1 MSRRPILLL
10 IAVLSAGLLLGA
22 CNRMVRVETGERIVC
37 TYGEV
42 TTDTIRTIEVPSA
55 DAGTYKVVRMTVTC
69 ERHKR
74 LETLYA
80 QAQAA
85 IIAGDLTTA
94 RSVLAEVVKIEPQF
108 KNAQQQIDAIDAGIP
123 PVVDTSATKPSA
135 GTTTP
140 PAPGTTTPAPGG
152 SASSTDKQPVGPVA
166 SLAQWVPESLPGY
179 TAQPISVDVFTLTR
193 QYRPAASAPTDALV
207 VVVEQYKDATKAKS
221 AIKSDLGS
229 AYSADPST
237 LTIHGRSV
245 YFGTDSHRFAIAAW
259 NENGVVV
266 AIEASSK
273 TGQPAALR
281 SHLTSLVTAILK

>member
-85 IIAGDLTTA
+85 IIAGDLTAA
-94 RSVLAEVVKIEPQF
+94 RSALAEVVKIEPQF
-108 KNAQQQIDAIDAGIP
+108 KNARQQIDAIDAGIP

-135 GTTTP
+135 S
-140 PAPGTTTPAPGG
+140 ATTTPAPGG
-152 SASSTDKQPVGPVA
+152 STSSTDKQPVGPVA
-166 SLAQWVPESLPGY
+166 SLSRWVPESLPGY
-179 TAQPISVDVFTLTR
+179 TAQPITADVFTLTR

-221 AIKSDLGS
+221 AIKRDLGS
-229 AYSADPST
+229 AYSGGAST
-237 LTIHGRSV
+237 LTINGRSV

-266 AIEASSK
+266 VVEASSK
-273 TGQPAALR
+273 VGQPAALK
-281 SHLTSLVTAILK
+281 SHLASLVTAILK